1 MKIVYPT
8 AYGISVIHRVDE
20 SISFEVLANKAV
32 PEGLPYLIVEDS
44 DIPSSRELRLA
55 WTADFSNPTG
65 YSTGGIL

>member
-1 MKIVYPT
+1 MKIIYPT
-8 AYGISVIHRVDE
+8 ASGISVIHRVDS
-20 SISFEVLANKAV
+20 SISFEDIANKDV

>member
-1 MKIVYPT
+1 MKIIYPT
-8 AYGISVIHRVDE
+8 ASGISVIHRVDS
-20 SISFEVLANKAV
+20 SISFEDLANKDV
-32 PEGLPYLIVEDS
+32 PEGIPYLIVEDS